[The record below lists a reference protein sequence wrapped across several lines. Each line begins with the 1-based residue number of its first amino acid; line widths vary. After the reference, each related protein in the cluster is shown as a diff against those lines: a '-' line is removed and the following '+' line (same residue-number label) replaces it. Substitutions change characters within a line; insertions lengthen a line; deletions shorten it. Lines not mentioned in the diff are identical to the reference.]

1 LVAVVIL
8 LHRLTPFVISLLA
21 ALGFGLLILDPL
33 ELSLPAVVCFVLIP
47 CLFGRLLLWEFRRP
61 AFWVFLGTP
70 TLLLLSA
77 LMFFLII
84 ESNVGAWTMAI
95 TITLGLGLYA
105 ENLFTFYHLPSAYQ
119 AYSLEFLSLMC
130 YMISAFFFTGSTYMA
145 QLFLELPLW
154 IPAIATFLI
163 VLLATVAVFWVS
175 KIGFETGIIFAVTG
189 AILMTELYIALSML
203 PTSFVTHAAAFTV
216 IWYVY
221 LGVARAHVLEKLT
234 PGIIRRYVVVGCMLL
249 ALIFGTAT
257 WT

>member
-1 LVAVVIL
+1 MIL
-8 LHRLTPFVISLLA
+8 LHRLTPFAISLLSA
-21 ALGFGLLILDPL
+21 AGFGLLMWDPL
-33 ELSLPAVVCFVLIP
+33 DLKFLAAACFLLIP
-47 CLFGRLLLWEFRRP
+47 VLFARLLLWELRRP

-70 TLLLLSA
+70 SLLLLSS

-84 ESNVGAWTMAI
+84 ESTLGAWAMALSV
-95 TITLGLGLYA
+95 TLALALYA
-105 ENLFTFYHLPSAYQ
+105 ENLFAFYHLPSSYQ

-130 YMISAFFFTGSTYMA
+130 YMVSAFFFTGSAYMA

-175 KIGFETGIIFAVTG
+175 KIGFETGILFAVTG
-189 AILMTELYIALSML
+189 AIIMTQVYVSLSML

-216 IWYVY
+216 FWYIY
-221 LGVARAHVLEKLT
+221 LGISRAHVLEKLT
-234 PGIIRRYVVVGCMLL
+234 PAVVQRYAIIGCMLL
-249 ALIFGTAT
+249 GLIFGTAT

>member
-1 LVAVVIL
+1 MIL
-8 LHRLTPFVISLLA
+8 LHRLTPFVILLLSAVGFGFLIWDPLDLKILA
-21 ALGFGLLILDPL
+21 A
-33 ELSLPAVVCFVLIP
+33 VCFVLIP
-47 CLFGRLLLWEFRRP
+47 FLFSRLLLWELRRP

-70 TLLLLSA
+70 TLLLMSS

-84 ESNVGAWTMAI
+84 ESR
-95 TITLGLGLYA
+95 LGLWVLAVSVTLALTLYA
-105 ENLFTFYHLPSAYQ
+105 ENLFAFYHLPSSYQ

-130 YMISAFFFTGSTYMA
+130 YMVSAFFFTGSAYMA

-175 KIGFETGIIFAVTG
+175 KIGFETGILFAITG
-189 AILMTELYIALSML
+189 AVLMTEMYVVLSML

-216 IWYVY
+216 CWYVY
-221 LGVARAHVLEKLT
+221 LGVSRAHVLEKLT
-234 PGIIRRYVVVGCMLL
+234 PQVVRRYALIGCMLL

-257 WT
+257 WI

>member
-1 LVAVVIL
+1 VIL
-8 LHRLTPFVISLLA
+8 IHRLTPFAISFLA
-21 ALGFGLLILDPL
+21 ALGFGLLIVDPL
-33 ELSLPAVVCFVLIP
+33 DLAWPAIACFILIP
-47 CLFGRLLLWEFRRP
+47 ILFGRLLLWELRRP

-84 ESNVGAWTMAI
+84 ESQTGAWTMAI
-95 TITLGLGLYA
+95 TITLALGLYA
-105 ENLFTFYHLPSAYQ
+105 ENLFAFYHLPSAYQ

-130 YMISAFFFTGSTYMA
+130 YMLSAFFFTGSTYMA

-154 IPAIATFLI
+154 IPSIATFLI

-175 KIGFETGIIFAVTG
+175 KIGFETGILFAVTG
-189 AILMTELYIALSML
+189 AILMTQLYMALSML

-216 IWYVY
+216 VWYVY
-221 LGVARAHVLEKLT
+221 LGVAREHVLEKLT
-234 PGIIRRYVVVGCMLL
+234 PGIIRRYAFIGCMLL